1 MPNINHQRKET
12 AYFKSVSKI
21 IGEEITNSNISYVTV
36 TSVKLSNDSSH
47 LNIYVTFESNKLKSM
62 EALQKTSGFIR
73 KRLAQSSNFRKVPEV
88 HFKFDESFEKGKRID
103 EILEK
108 IKNEHK

>member
-12 AYFKSVSKI
+12 SYFKSVSQI

-47 LNIYVTFESNKLKSM
+47 LNVYVRFESNKSKSM
-62 EALQKTSGFIR
+62 EALQKTSGFVR
-73 KRLAQSSNFRKVPEV
+73 KRLAQSSNFRKVPMI
-88 HFKFDESFEKGKRID
+88 HFEFDDSFEKGQRID
-103 EILEK
+103 EIL
-108 IKNEHK
+108 KNINNKKE